1 MEKTIELVRSVEA
14 KVTPRSNLKRIRD
27 WNLSSFHGV
36 DMLLVAR
43 WSRDLPVRWQYA
55 RLCDLARNMLQ
66 QRAKVSRFSD
76 ECRIGRIFSVS
87 LSNFSMLVAGESCE
101 RVCCYEKLFNTTT
114 DHITEMFKQKMFR
127 ECKLYRLQVK
137 SLVYD
142 LRRYKIIFVWK
153 IFYDKVLVVT
163 IFNRFS

>member
-27 WNLSSFHGV
+27 WNLSFFHGV

-76 ECRIGRIFSVS
+76 ECRIERIFSVS

-101 RVCCYEKLFNTTT
+101 RVCCYKRLFNTTT
-114 DHITEMFKQKMFR
+114 DHIIENHFVRFWR
-127 ECKLYRLQVK
+127 
-137 SLVYD
+137 YD
-142 LRRYKIIFVWK
+142 SKKKCFVNVNYIDCRWSHLFM
-153 IFYDKVLVVT
+153 IYEDT
-163 IFNRFS
+163 R